1 MFIRSTKPTPN
12 PLTVTATA
20 TGSLAQQLA
29 FVVQPSNVVAGAS
42 IAPAVTVQA
51 RDALGAL
58 VTSFTGNITIALG
71 ANPGGATLSGTV
83 TVAAVAGVAT
93 FNNLSLNRAGTGY
106 QLTATSGSF
115 QLATSGPFD
124 VAAAAPAL
132 LTYTTSPSNAVAGV
146 AIAPAIVVQA
156 MDAFGNSTTAF
167 TGNVTLALA
176 VNPGGATLSGTTTVA
191 AVGGVATLS
200 NVSLNKAASG
210 YTVSAAAAGLI
221 GIVSGPMTITA
232 AGVGQLAFTVQPV
245 GSAAGA
251 PIVPAVQVS
260 AQDAF
265 GNLVSGFTANVTVA
279 IGANPGSS
287 TLTGTTTV
295 AAVAGVATFSDLAL
309 SATAS
314 GYTLTAAS
322 GVLTGT
328 SATFPIGS
336 AIIAWVNAGGGNWST
351 ASNWSLNRVPQPG
364 DSVVIALAGTYSVTL
379 DASPTVGF
387 LYLGGAS
394 GTQTFSMS
402 ARTLTVAGGIVA
414 GPNGAMLVTTST
426 INGLLVNQ
434 GTLVAQGNSTM
445 AGSFMG
451 TAGSTLRVQGSP
463 SGFASPTVTSGF
475 TNNGLIEITEVAGAY
490 GSQLTV
496 SGTLTNA
503 VGASITSLVGAGGA
517 RTLSAELNNQGTL
530 TVSGAQGL
538 TLSRASA
545 AHVNSGTIDL
555 TGGSLTITQS
565 GTTPSLTNTGTLN
578 IAATR
583 TLGMSGGVFDQNAGT
598 LTGTGTLSLASL
610 TWNLTPGFTN
620 ATTSLA
626 LSSVTVNGPG
636 TLTNAS
642 LQTLTVSSSTINAP
656 LVNQGTLITQGTS
669 TIAGS
674 FTASAGSTLRAQ
686 GSPVGFGNLTVSSGF
701 TNNGLIE
708 ITEVAGAYGSQ
719 LTVSG
724 TLVNAVGGTV
734 RTLTGSGGSRT
745 LVTNLD
751 NDGTLSL
758 TPGAAGTL
766 TLTGSLSGDG
776 TIDMDIGGLT
786 AGSQYDRLN
795 MSGAL
800 TLGNTFLNVLLFGG
814 FTPAVGN
821 SFTIMT
827 FASATGGFAVANLP
841 SGFGPYQLNATTLVV
856 SVPLP

>member
-1 MFIRSTKPTPN
+1 
-12 PLTVTATA
+12 
-20 TGSLAQQLA
+20 
-29 FVVQPSNVVAGAS
+29 
-42 IAPAVTVQA
+42 
-51 RDALGAL
+51 
-58 VTSFTGNITIALG
+58 
-71 ANPGGATLSGTV
+71 
-83 TVAAVAGVAT
+83 
-93 FNNLSLNRAGTGY
+93 
-106 QLTATSGSF
+106 
-115 QLATSGPFD
+115 
-124 VAAAAPAL
+124 
-132 LTYTTSPSNAVAGV
+132 
-146 AIAPAIVVQA
+146 
-156 MDAFGNSTTAF
+156 
-167 TGNVTLALA
+167 
-176 VNPGGATLSGTTTVA
+176 
-191 AVGGVATLS
+191 
-200 NVSLNKAASG
+200 
-210 YTVSAAAAGLI
+210 
-221 GIVSGPMTITA
+221 
-232 AGVGQLAFTVQPV
+232 
-245 GSAAGA
+245 
-251 PIVPAVQVS
+251 
-260 AQDAF
+260 
-265 GNLVSGFTANVTVA
+265 
-279 IGANPGSS
+279 
-287 TLTGTTTV
+287 
-295 AAVAGVATFSDLAL
+295 
-309 SATAS
+309 
-314 GYTLTAAS
+314 
-322 GVLTGT
+322 
-328 SATFPIGS
+328 
-336 AIIAWVNAGGGNWST
+336 
-351 ASNWSLNRVPQPG
+351 
-364 DSVVIALAGTYSVTL
+364 
-379 DASPTVGF
+379 
-387 LYLGGAS
+387 
-394 GTQTFSMS
+394 MS

-434 GTLVAQGNSTM
+434 GTLVAQGNSTI

-463 SGFASPTVTSGF
+463 SGFASLTVTSGL

-503 VGASITSLVGAGGA
+503 VGATITSLVGAGGA

-545 AHVNSGTIDL
+545 ASVNSGTIDV

-583 TLGMSGGVFDQNAGT
+583 TLGISGGVFDQNAGT

-610 TWNLTPGFTN
+610 TWNLTPSFTN
-620 ATTSLA
+620 APTSLG
-626 LSSVTVNGPG
+626 LSAVTVNGPG

-642 LQTLTVSSSTINAP
+642 LQTLTASSSTINAP

-686 GSPVGFGNLTVSSGF
+686 GSPAGFGNLTVSSGF

-708 ITEVAGAYGSQ
+708 ITEVAGAYGSQLTVNGTLTNAVGATITSLVGAGGARTLSAELNNQGTLTVSGAQGLTLSRASAASVNSGTIDVTGGSLTITQSGTTPSLTNTGTLNIAATRTLGISGGVFDQNAGTLTGTGTLSLASLTWNLTPSFTNAPTSLGLSAVTVNGPGTLTNASLQTLTASSSTINAPLVNQGTLITQGTSTIAGSFTASAGSTLRAQGSPAGFGNLTVSSGFTNNGLIEITEVSGAYGSQ

-745 LVTNLD
+745 LVTSLD

-776 TIDMDIGGLT
+776 SIDMDIGGLT
-786 AGSQYDRLN
+786 AGSQHDRLN

-814 FTPAVGN
+814 FTPVVGN